1 MREKYEAMGNEM
13 TRSLGFENKKV
24 ILFWKAFEEE
34 RWLACE
40 LHYGCFKKG
49 LTKQPTL
56 GIIIIV
62 NEKEVNAMRKYN
74 EIIVGVVMFL
84 LVFIVLPGLVGN
96 YEHHYTR
103 EAEVVE
109 VSDDLIVVEDNCG
122 YLWEFYG
129 NNYEVGQQVKM
140 KMFTNYTHDTIF
152 DDEIEKVEIRD

>member
-13 TRSLGFENKKV
+13 IRSLGFENKKI

-49 LTKQPTL
+49 LTKQSTL

-74 EIIVGVVMFL
+74 KIIVGVIMFL

-103 EAEVVE
+103 GAEVVE

-129 NNYEVGQQVKM
+129 NDYEVGQQVEM
-140 KMFTNYTHDTIF
+140 KMFTNYTHDIIF
-152 DDEIEKVEIRD
+152 DDKIEKVEIRD

>member
-49 LTKQPTL
+49 LTKQSTL

-62 NEKEVNAMRKYN
+62 NEREVIIMRIYVFETIN
-74 EIIVGVVMFL
+74 GVVIRKAAKSTDKA
-84 LVFIVLPGLVGN
+84 IVWFKETYPTRAFSCV
-96 YEHHYTR
+96 YE
-103 EAEVVE
+103 
-109 VSDDLIVVEDNCG
+109 
-122 YLWEFYG
+122 
-129 NNYEVGQQVKM
+129 QQ
-140 KMFTNYTHDTIF
+140 TQ
-152 DDEIEKVEIRD
+152 ER